1 MLDQQLMVGSIYRIK
16 LKGVF
21 ERHGVC
27 TTPGL
32 TCLHRG
38 NGTFRLEQITSFKD
52 LVKAGIKL
60 YENFFEPLNI
70 SEDEYMAYF
79 SDKPADETE
88 KEYAT
93 QVVHTTDNVVVST
106 EFPSEPL
113 RTVKRVVGKEKFV
126 ETGKSIVRRHLA
138 DSVDYADHP
147 LYKFVDVV
155 NPLDFI
161 YVPELTLDGFPEI
174 EISEYKNLHLTFHLG
189 YFDEPKLLDPMLLAI
204 RERMAVYGVTPSHIK
219 LYSTGSKWLNPDEY
233 EKIKTVRIPG
243 EEKTIPSNAT
253 YDLYVGDHVIL
264 NGKLKA
270 IVEKVEPGKEDEQI
284 EFESVRTKPRVIDT
298 SVFLTK
304 VLANDK
310 FNTTGGKVYYE
321 KMVDG
326 SGNDAGLRVLREDE
340 TPNGGTVMRFGT
352 TPAYAGA
359 SRYSKEDAKF
369 IMVPYGIARDF
380 KKVYVMSNDMV
391 GRENDD
397 QDVSGERL
405 VYSDN
410 IVNPS
415 DYFWVRHTYQEVVE
429 GQDNPVQ
436 EQWLTATAEDVNDPE
451 TPVYYLTDAVYYT
464 EDAAGSFYPQSNYE
478 GDANHVGTGEYYY
491 EDYASVQALA
501 LVNAT
506 ITYTDNHGIRRQNTM
521 SLPDVIELASNV
533 REITIPTQETDP
545 KFYTEYFG
553 RRFRYTEVI
562 GGVEETFEVVI
573 PNVTDSKIVSKT
585 GELVGVSGEV
595 AHNLY
600 FLKDTT
606 AVRNYYVKYM
616 LLKQEFDILQDKY
629 NKLEQH
635 VIAMPRNAE

>member
-38 NGTFRLEQITSFKD
+38 NGTFRLEQITTFKD

-60 YENFFEPLNI
+60 YENFFQPLNI

-79 SDKPADETE
+79 SDKPADEVE
-88 KEYAT
+88 KEYTT
-93 QVVHTTDNVVVST
+93 QIVHTTDSILT
-106 EFPSEPL
+106 ATDFPGESVTAL
-113 RTVKRVVGKEKFV
+113 KRVVGKEKFV
-126 ETGKSIVRRHLA
+126 ETGRSIVRRHLA

-174 EISEYKNLHLTFHLG
+174 EINEYKNLHLTFHLG

-204 RERMAVYGVTPSHIK
+204 RERMAVYGIK
-219 LYSTGSKWLNPDEY
+219 PRQIRLYSTGSKWLNPDEY
-233 EKIKTVRIPG
+233 EKIKTTRVPG
-243 EEKTIPSNAT
+243 EEKSIPSNAA
-253 YDLYVGDHVIL
+253 YSQYVGDHIIL

-270 IVEKVEPGKEDEQI
+270 IVEKVEEGKEDEQI
-284 EFESVRTKPRVIDT
+284 EFESIRTKPRVIDT
-298 SVFLTK
+298 AVFLTK

-310 FNTTGGKVYYE
+310 FNTTGGRVYYE
-321 KMVDG
+321 KMIDAE
-326 SGNDAGLRVLREDE
+326 GNDLGLRVLKVGE
-340 TPNGGTVMRFGT
+340 TPNGGTIMQFSKTPVYAEAPKYSAEQSRFI
-352 TPAYAGA
+352 P
-359 SRYSKEDAKF
+359 
-369 IMVPYGIARDF
+369 VPYGIARDF
-380 KKVYVMSNDMV
+380 KKVYTLSNDEV
-391 GRENDD
+391 GKETDD
-397 QDVSGERL
+397 KDASGERL
-405 VYSDN
+405 LFSDE
-410 IVNPS
+410 IVDKE
-415 DYFWVRHTYQEVVE
+415 DYFWVKHTYKE
-429 GQDNPVQ
+429 GDSPVK
-436 EQWLTATAEDVNDPE
+436 EQWLTATTEDVNDPE
-451 TPVYYLTDAVYYT
+451 IVVYYMTDATFYV
-464 EDAAGSFYPQSNYE
+464 EDAGGTYYPKTNFTVTDSSIR
-478 GDANHVGTGEYYY
+478 GTGEYYY
-491 EDYASVQALA
+491 EDYASKQALA

-506 ITYTDNHGIRRQNTM
+506 ISYDDNHGIRRQNTM
-521 SLPDVIELASNV
+521 SLPDVIELASNS
-533 REITIPTQETDP
+533 RTITVPTKESDP
-545 KFYTEYFG
+545 RFYAEYFG
-553 RRFRYTEVI
+553 RRFRYVEVI
-562 GGVEETFEVVI
+562 GGVEETLEVVI
-573 PNVTDSKIVSKT
+573 PSETDSRIVGKT
-585 GELVGVSGEV
+585 GELMGVSGEV

-635 VIAMPRNAE
+635 VIAIPSNQAE